1 MNLIKWIVCIVFAII
16 SMAYIYHFDDA
27 SKTIIGCIA
36 ALGYALYEINKS
48 MEKNHKISMQKIE
61 ELHRLLISGQVSEPY
76 EESIQVD
83 SEKRAVT
90 VQPAQLN

>member
-1 MNLIKWIVCIVFAII
+1 MNLIKWIVCIVLAII

-36 ALGYALYEINKS
+36 AIGYAFYEMHKS
-48 MEKNHKISMQKIE
+48 MEKNHKISMQKFE
-61 ELHRLLISGQVSEPY
+61 ELHRLLTSRQASEPH

-83 SEKRAVT
+83 
-90 VQPAQLN
+90 